1 MNEYKLMISYNK
13 ITDQNMTEYTCTSTL
28 IKDTPPPY
36 KTSRMRYGCIILLL
50 NCKNV
55 VRTFVHFKQFYV
67 YFAVCNDIFVSFCY
81 LQNCNRSY
89 FFTHQRNSIFK
100 YIYFYMFCW
109 PENKKILKI
118 GLIYK
123 LFTSECCIYQPTI
136 LCPNMKSTLYEYLQ
150 HR

>member
-1 MNEYKLMISYNK
+1 MYIYIN
-13 ITDQNMTEYTCTSTL
+13 QRH
-28 IKDTPPPY
+28 PPPY